1 MIDKTYET
9 RDLVRIRKVAELLLL
24 IVCGRC
30 LKNIEEML
38 IGIVMVMRSPVLRLV
53 MIATLIILSLNS
65 YAIADVMIEA
75 GTTIVGQQT
84 SKQNR
89 TINKDVLGSVDLIMD
104 VDIGSGRLHFY
115 GEGALTPSVSASDV
129 VSGSNADAGSAL
141 NQDGKGRIQ
150 ISEIA
155 YRFDLEPLNIS
166 VGVQDLTDFTDATA
180 TSNDEGSQFLAE
192 SLVNNPSI
200 SFPDYTPSVIFTYGD
215 EDGFSTTA
223 LLANAYGLSDNE
235 SANYRDLFKFGR
247 ATNTGLKKGLFA
259 LAEVRVPEAVDFT
272 LGGWIRTSELPR
284 HLGGAN
290 KSFAYGIYG
299 NVDGEIAENMLWS
312 ARLGWNSA
320 KDTDEV
326 VTHASVALEHS
337 YAEAHAMGLGVA
349 WNGLSSS
356 FKSTFSNAANPFVAE
371 LYYRWE
377 INQYIAIS
385 PDIQYWNHANH
396 LSRDS
401 AENVGGH
408 AWVYGLRVQ
417 LGHSHHMMRD
427 DSFR

>member
-1 MIDKTYET
+1 M
-9 RDLVRIRKVAELLLL
+9 
-24 IVCGRC
+24 
-30 LKNIEEML
+30 
-38 IGIVMVMRSPVLRLV
+38 RLV
-53 MIATLIILSLNS
+53 MIATFISLSFNS

-84 SKQNR
+84 SKQNG
-89 TINKDVLGSVDLIMD
+89 TINKDVLGSVDMIMD
-104 VDIGSGRLHFY
+104 VDMGLGTLHLY
-115 GEGALTPSVSASDV
+115 GEGAVTPSVSASDV
-129 VSGSNADAGSAL
+129 VSGSNADAGTAL
-141 NQDGKGRIQ
+141 NKNGKGRIQ
-150 ISEIA
+150 LSEIA

-166 VGVQDLTDFTDATA
+166 VGVQDLTDFTDATV
-180 TSNDEGSQFLAE
+180 TSNDEGSQFLAD

-215 EDGFSTTA
+215 EDKLNATA

-247 ATNTGLKKGLFA
+247 DANTGLKKGMFV
-259 LAEVRVPEAVDFT
+259 LAEIRVPEAVDFT
-272 LGGWIRTSELPR
+272 LGGWIRTSELPQ
-284 HLGGAN
+284 HLGEAN

-299 NVDGEIAENMLWS
+299 NIDGEIAENMLWS
-312 ARLGWNSA
+312 TRLGWNSA

-337 YAEAHAMGLGVA
+337 YTEAHALGLGVA

-356 FKSTFSNAANPFVAE
+356 FKSTFANAANPFVVE
-371 LYYRWE
+371 MYYRWK
-377 INQYIAIS
+377 INQYVAIS
-385 PDIQYWNHANH
+385 PDIQYWTHANNQ
-396 LSRDS
+396 SQS
-401 AENVGGH
+401 NAGNVGGN
-408 AWVYGLRVQ
+408 AWVYGLRIQ